1 MPAAFQPISA
11 ASIEPGPGA
20 ARDNAN
26 RSANSRSLVQPCT
39 AIACCAMSAI
49 TALTPPNDSS
59 DNGANTTASA
69 IRLSPQPRISAAPP
83 LDPGQPHADRDE
95 AQHHRD
101 QRPTQDADT
110 QHGHRD

>member
-1 MPAAFQPISA
+1 MRAPATPAAFQPISA

-20 ARDNAN
+20 ARDKAN

-49 TALTPPNDSS
+49 TALPPPNDNS

-69 IRLSPQPRISAAPP
+69 IRLSPEPRISAAAP
-83 LDPGQPHADRDE
+83 LRPGQPNADRDQ
-95 AQHHRD
+95 AQHNRD
-101 QRPTQDADT
+101 QRPVQNADA
-110 QHGHRD
+110 